1 MQYILNETEYK
12 ELVALKD
19 QNSYLSNELEA
30 ACLALEENRKKD
42 KEVMNLYKLSIKER
56 DERITA
62 LKEACNLHNKKL
74 AEQAHELLVKEAE
87 LADLSSKVRSL
98 MKEKQ
103 TYCNQIAEMKR
114 DCEGTSRVLKETQE
128 ISASR
133 LTSMNNLMQ
142 EVRRLRAEHV
152 CIAQNPKTG
161 TVKVISVVKADTYR
175 QFGWTVSDEYI
186 VDRPA

>member
-1 MQYILNETEYK
+1 MQYILNETEYQ
-12 ELVALKD
+12 EFL
-19 QNSYLSNELEA
+19 
-30 ACLALEENRKKD
+30 
-42 KEVMNLYKLSIKER
+42 
-56 DERITA
+56 A
-62 LKEACNLHNKKL
+62 LKEQNS
-74 AEQAHELLVKEAE
+74 
-87 LADLSSKVRSL
+87 DLSHKLEVAHSVIEKDRAQL
-98 MKEKQ
+98 KE
-103 TYCNQIAEMKR
+103 IMR
-114 DCEGTSRVLKETQE
+114 DIDGTSRVLKETQE

-175 QFGWTVSDEYI
+175 QFGWTVSEEYL